1 MLDNKIDI
9 NFLTLF
15 SLITFF
21 IFLLISKYGKNIS
34 NGILLDTDF
43 DKPQAFHL
51 KAIARCGGIA
61 ALLSLSIFVI
71 LNNLFFSIL
80 YLDYVIIGGLLFF
93 VGFLDD
99 LKINITPKTR
109 LVFMVMSL
117 FAFLSIFNMSLKQ
130 IDLIFL
136 AYWLENRFFLNF
148 FIILCFLFIINGSN
162 LIDGFNGL
170 LGIHLLIINIFL
182 LLINLENGN
191 SNFIIFLV
199 AQIIV
204 ILIFILFNFPKAKI
218 FLGDGGAYL
227 FGSLISMNII
237 KTNNSNP
244 EISSFFYCVILFYLF
259 FEVFFS
265 FFRKIV
271 QKKSPF
277 KPDNN
282 HLHMLIYKFLK
293 KRNVIECN
301 YLSSVFINLS
311 YTFIILPAFFL
322 KTNGSFCKYWFIL
335 SLLIYLFIYRSV
347 YFKINKN
354 ENN

>member
-1 MLDNKIDI
+1 MLDNNIDV

-43 DKPQAFHL
+43 DKPQAFHQE
-51 KAIARCGGIA
+51 AITRCGGIA
-61 ALLSLSIFVI
+61 AFLSLSVFVI

-80 YLDYVIIGGLLFF
+80 YIDYAIIGGLLFF

-109 LVFMVMSL
+109 LVLMVMSL

-136 AYWLENRFFLNF
+136 ANWLENRFFLNF
-148 FIILCFLFIINGSN
+148 FLILCFLFIINGSN

-170 LGIHLLIINIFL
+170 LGVHLFIINIFL

-244 EISSFFYCVILFYLF
+244 EISSFFYCIILFYLF

-271 QKKSPF
+271 QNKSPF
-277 KPDNN
+277 KPDNS

-293 KRNVIECN
+293 KKKCN
-301 YLSSVFINLS
+301 
-311 YTFIILPAFFL
+311 
-322 KTNGSFCKYWFIL
+322 
-335 SLLIYLFIYRSV
+335 
-347 YFKINKN
+347 
-354 ENN
+354 